1 MTVPPGAVARR
12 AARVLLLDDGGRVLL
27 FRGGDPGAPERG
39 TWWITPGGGLDAGE
53 THAEGAVREL
63 FEETGL
69 RLEVSAL
76 GEPVLHREVGFD
88 FDGVRYAQAE
98 QFFLARIG
106 THEVDT
112 RGFSPLE
119 LRSVVEHRWW
129 ERAALRAT
137 TDTVYPE
144 GLVALLDRLAP

>member
-1 MTVPPGAVARR
+1 MTVPSGAVARR
-12 AARVLLLDDGGRVLL
+12 AARVLLLDADGRVLL

-39 TWWITPGGGLDAGE
+39 TWWITPGGGLDEGE
-53 THAEGAVREL
+53 THVQGAAREL

-69 RLEVSAL
+69 RLEPAAL
-76 GEPVLHREVGFD
+76 GEPVLHREADFH

-98 QFFLARIG
+98 QFFLARVG
-106 THEVDT
+106 AHEVDT
-112 RGFSPLE
+112 RGFTSLE

-129 ERAALRAT
+129 GREDLRAT